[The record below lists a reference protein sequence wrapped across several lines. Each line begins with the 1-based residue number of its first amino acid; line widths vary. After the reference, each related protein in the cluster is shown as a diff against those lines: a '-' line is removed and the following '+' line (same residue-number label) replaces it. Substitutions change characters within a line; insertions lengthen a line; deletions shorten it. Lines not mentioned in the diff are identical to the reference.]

1 MTDTIE
7 KTDQQIIDETVAAHN
22 LTGKVWCFMAG
33 MHPHPRLNT
42 YLLGIAT
49 LGEAGWSPMPR
60 MGFETFGEANDRADS
75 LNTLLPYSAD
85 TCIAII
91 ADTMSR
97 SRLKQE
103 QEEAARHPFDR
114 HYKVKV
120 SFMNEGRANL
130 HEDDISD
137 AIRERL
143 VDEDGATFGID
154 DVEVD
159 LK

>member
-1 MTDTIE
+1 MKLIDVTDPQYVTEI
-7 KTDQQIIDETVAAHN
+7 AN
-22 LTGKVWCFMAG
+22 LLNLNGKVWCFMAG
-33 MHPHPRLNT
+33 MHPHPRMNT
-42 YLLGIAT
+42 YLLGVAV
-49 LGEAGWSPMPR
+49 LGEAGWQPLVQA
-60 MGFETFGEANDRADS
+60 GFDTYGEASNLADT
-75 LNTLLPYSAD
+75 LNKHLPYSAE

-103 QEEAARHPFDR
+103 QDNAHPHDR
-114 HYKVKV
+114 VYKVKV
-120 SFMNEGRANL
+120 TFANEGRANL
-130 HEDDISD
+130 HEDDIVD

-143 VDEDGATFGID
+143 VDEDGSTFGIE